1 MGPMSTGHYHQYRRG
16 IAILL
21 ANTNTDTDTKVLLIR
36 IMPQELYTALSWHT
50 TCL

>member
-1 MGPMSTGHYHQYRRG
+1 MGPVSVGHYYHRYRRG

-36 IMPQELYTALSWHT
+36 IMPQEL
-50 TCL
+50 